1 MTSRTP
7 SIAGLVLLLAAC
19 RTDLD
24 PSGRSGGVDDDDGAP
39 ARDGSGG
46 FDESAY
52 EKRGY
57 IDVYVGSY
65 EEEDGTLHTISAVHA
80 FYQVGPRTPELASCV
95 TEELSFCTMVTCSP
109 GDVTAAPRSYFR
121 AGTMRVTGNSEE
133 VTLKPDPDD
142 YGDTYPDR
150 VLFTEGDEVSAKV
163 SGSAEVPAH
172 DIAVVAPFAPIIPDP
187 TEVPSVDRSEP
198 FTQTW
203 MGGTGEVLLTLR
215 GSALDGVRPVTITCG
230 FNAEDGSGT
239 IPPEVL
245 GRLYPSFGTRL
256 TATVE
261 TKSSIAIA
269 DYLVT
274 MRAWTPVRTPTK
286 AVFDVP
292 IFLE

>member
-7 SIAGLVLLLAAC
+7 SFAGLVLLLAAC

-65 EEEDGTLHTISAVHA
+65 EEEDGTLHTISAVEA
-80 FYQVGPRTPELASCV
+80 FYQIGPRRHELASCV
-95 TEELSFCTMVTCSP
+95 TEELAFCTMVTCAPGSP
-109 GDVTAAPRSYFR
+109 EAAPHSYVA
-121 AGTMRVTGNSEE
+121 AGAIRVTGDSEE
-133 VTLKPDPDD
+133 VTLTADPDS
-142 YGDTYPDR
+142 YKETYSDL
-150 VLFTEGDEVSAKV
+150 VLFTDGDEVTALV
-163 SGSAEVPAH
+163 SGSSEVPAH
-172 DIAVVAPFAPIIPDP
+172 DIGVVAPFTPIVPDP
-187 TEVPSVDRSEP
+187 TEPPSVDRSEP
-198 FTQTW
+198 FTVTW
-203 MGGTGEVLLTLR
+203 TGGSGEVLLTLR
-215 GSALDGVRPVTITCG
+215 GSALDGVSGATITCG